1 MTLKLS
7 VRTIFFLVVMTL
19 LAMVGARAAV
29 AGETAVDAYRIT
41 KVSAVEKDGGLVLR
55 IQGSAPP
62 TYTVYEL
69 FDPLR
74 TVIDIAD
81 ASFAE
86 SVLLPMTLSSGM
98 VSAVHG
104 RIIDD
109 KSPSLARL
117 EIFLTAEEK
126 YEVARQGNDI
136 VVTFRQP
143 VSSGAPAAPA
153 PGPASP
159 EAAIVADLIK
169 QSQTA
174 GQDEEAGVV
183 DKGADSDKNAF
194 AYSGYNKM
202 GISVD
207 FYKIDLHNVF
217 RLFGEISG
225 MNIVVD
231 EDVNGIL
238 TLALNNV
245 PWDFVL
251 DVILNLKDLQKLERY
266 GTIVIAPKD
275 KKFDWPARPADN
287 LTVTKGGTPAA
298 AGAGAGQT
306 VSVRKRAELPAEL
319 LAANKLEREGLDLE
333 KAGDLDGA
341 LARYE
346 KALAEWPANGRLAGR
361 LASLYLV
368 HKGMN
373 AKAVHYAKAALQAD
387 ANDRNGAL
395 IAAIGLAN
403 MKKIAAAKEYFDL
416 AVREPGP
423 DGTPPASEALFSYA
437 VFSEENGNNMGAL
450 LLLARHEELYGD
462 TLATMIAKAR
472 IYDKEGNSD
481 KAVAEYRS
489 ILLSGFEL
497 PPDLVRYING
507 RMTLEQAGQQVQ

>member
-7 VRTIFFLVVMTL
+7 VRTILFLVVMTL
-19 LAMVGARAAV
+19 PIVLGARAAV
-29 AGETAVDAYRIT
+29 AVETVADAYRIT
-41 KVSAVEKDGGLVLR
+41 GVTAVEADGGLILR

-86 SVLLPMTLSSGM
+86 SVLLPMILPSSM

-109 KSPSLARL
+109 KSPPLARL

-126 YEVARQGNDI
+126 YAVARQGNDI
-136 VVTFRQP
+136 VVTFPQQ
-143 VSSGAPAAPA
+143 VSSGSA

-159 EAAIVADLIK
+159 EEAIVADLIK
-169 QSQTA
+169 QDQTVR
-174 GQDEEAGVV
+174 QDEEAEAG
-183 DKGADSDKNAF
+183 DKNAF

-231 EDVNGIL
+231 EGVGGTL

-275 KKFDWPARPADN
+275 KKFDWPTRPADN
-287 LTVTKGGTPAA
+287 LTVTQGGAPAA
-298 AGAGAGQT
+298 TGAGQA
-306 VSVRKRAELPAEL
+306 VSVHKRAEMPAEL
-319 LAANKLEREGLDLE
+319 LAANKLEREGLALE

-346 KALAEWPANGRLAGR
+346 KALAKWPANGKLAGR

-387 ANDRNGAL
+387 DNDRNGAL

-403 MKKIAAAKEYFDL
+403 TKKIAPAKEYFDL
-416 AVREPGP
+416 AVRESSP
-423 DGTPPASEALFSYA
+423 DGTPPTSEALFSYA

-462 TLATMIAKAR
+462 TLETMIAKAR

-507 RMTLEQAGQQVQ
+507 RMALEQAGQQIQ

>member
-1 MTLKLS
+1 MTLKLN

-19 LAMVGARAAV
+19 LIMAGTRVAV
-29 AGETAVDAYRIT
+29 AVETAADAYRIT
-41 KVSAVEKDGGLVLR
+41 GVTAVEADGGLILR

-86 SVLLPMTLSSGM
+86 SVLLPMILPSSV

-104 RIIDD
+104 EVIDD
-109 KSPSLARL
+109 RSPPLARL
-117 EIFLTAEEK
+117 ELFLTAEEK
-126 YEVARQGNDI
+126 YAVERQGNDI
-136 VVTFRQP
+136 VITFPQP
-143 VSSGAPAAPA
+143 VSSGPAA
-153 PGPASP
+153 GPASP
-159 EAAIVADLIK
+159 GEAIVADLTK
-169 QSQTA
+169 QEQTVRRQA
-174 GQDEEAGVV
+174 D
-183 DKGADSDKNAF
+183 GADGADVGDKDAF

-231 EDVNGIL
+231 EGVGGTL

-275 KKFDWPARPADN
+275 KKFDWPTRPADN
-287 LTVTKGGTPAA
+287 LTVRQQLTVTPGEGAPAA
-298 AGAGAGQT
+298 TGASQ
-306 VSVRKRAELPAEL
+306 SVLVQKRAEMPAEV
-319 LAANKLEREGLDLE
+319 LAANKLEREGRALE

-341 LARYE
+341 LVRYE
-346 KALAEWPANGRLAGR
+346 KALAQWPANGRLAGR
-361 LASLYLV
+361 LATLYLV

-373 AKAVHYAKAALQAD
+373 AKAVHYAKMALQAD
-387 ANDRNGAL
+387 ADDRDGAL

-403 MKKIAAAKEYFDL
+403 MKKIAPAKEYFDL

-437 VFSEENGNNMGAL
+437 VFSEENGNNVGAL

-462 TLATMIAKAR
+462 TLETMIAKAR

-497 PPDLVRYING
+497 PPDLLRYING
-507 RMTLEQAGQQVQ
+507 RVTLEQAGQQIR